1 MISHCVCPWR
11 LIGCDK
17 KICVSY
23 SKMIQSYVISLDDD
37 TGKSRREA
45 FYKECDYAG
54 ISRPIW
60 VPGIR
65 FDQETLEK
73 NRHTITGLC
82 THTCSRGAIG
92 CGLAHMSIY
101 QKCRSF
107 DTPIMIFEDDCR
119 LSNGFK
125 EKVRHALDGLMKT
138 DPNFDIL
145 FLGCQSSCGKDT
157 SAGVHKIESAQGA
170 HAYIISPK
178 GMAIMSDARLND
190 HIDIQMGDMAKAG
203 KLRVYYAMPDI
214 ATASADEMNNSSN
227 SPPVGFPNS
236 LTYVLNRIY
245 NEKGLPV
252 SRHYT
257 GEMRRIGPID
267 VTNFHFIFFFV
278 GLVVGFNWTVV
289 IFFALDAALFPTT
302 KPLNTVSVI
311 GAYCLGA
318 IVNLKVLS
326 WTSS

>member
-1 MISHCVCPWR
+1 M
-11 LIGCDK
+11 LE
-17 KICVSY
+17 
-23 SKMIQSYVISLDDD
+23 SYVISLDDD

-45 FYKECDYAG
+45 FYRECEYAG
-54 ISRPIW
+54 ISKPTW
-60 VPGIR
+60 VPGVR
-65 FDQETLEK
+65 FNQETLKQNREK
-73 NRHTITGLC
+73 VSALC
-82 THTCSRGAIG
+82 SHTCSRGAIG

-101 QKCRSF
+101 QKCRSS
-107 DTPIMIFEDDCR
+107 DKPIMIFEDDCR
-119 LSNGFK
+119 LTNGFNQK
-125 EKVRHALDGLMKT
+125 LRHALDELMSN

-157 SAGVHKIESAQGA
+157 SAGVHKIEAAQGT

-178 GMAIMSDARLND
+178 GMTTMLDTKLID

-203 KLRVYYAMPDI
+203 KLRVYYVSPDI
-214 ATASADEMNNSSN
+214 ANASAEEMNNSSI

-257 GEMRRIGPID
+257 GEMRRLGPIN

-278 GLVVGFNWTVV
+278 GLVMGFHWTVA
-289 IFFALDAALFPTT
+289 IFFALDVALFPTT
-302 KPLNTVSVI
+302 KPGNTVSVI

-318 IVNLKVLS
+318 IVNSQVVRM
-326 WTSS
+326 